1 MSCRALA
8 ASSTDRAR
16 HHVNWL
22 EYLLSAFVGSRRARD
37 QHKNALASGAS
48 IAIGLAELSK
58 LCAERSGQESE
69 SPIFL
74 LCAGWRSGST
84 LLQRLIMSDPGVM
97 LWGEPYDEC
106 GVIQALADTLKAF
119 RSGWP
124 PSEYYYDGR
133 PREQLTGDWIANL
146 FPSADALRQGHR
158 MFFETVFAVPARQAG
173 AKRWGIKEV
182 RLNAEHA
189 HYLHWLFPK
198 ARFVFL
204 LRNPLDAYRSYCR
217 YGRNWYETWPDRPVF
232 TPTAFGRHW
241 RELAEGFVRDAPRL
255 AALVVRYEDLIKAPP
270 KLVRQIEEHLDVHL
284 DASVIA
290 KKLGSSERGG
300 EQAWVS
306 RLDWTLVSLLIPP
319 MGPGCAR
326 TCGCRPSL

>member
-1 MSCRALA
+1 M
-8 ASSTDRAR
+8 
-16 HHVNWL
+16 NWL
-22 EYLLSAFVGSRRARD
+22 EYLLSSFVGSRPARE

-48 IAIGLAELSK
+48 IAIGLAELSR
-58 LCAERSGQESE
+58 LCAEPSGQEDE

-119 RSGWP
+119 RGGWP

-146 FPSADALRQGHR
+146 FPSPDALREGHR
-158 MFFETVFAVPARQAG
+158 MFFERAFALPARLAG

-182 RLNAEHA
+182 RLNSEHA
-189 HYLHWLFPK
+189 QYLRWLFPK

-255 AALVVRYEDLIKAPP
+255 KALLIRYEELTAPTQQVVA
-270 KLVRQIEEHLDVHL
+270 KIEQHLDVRL
-284 DASVIA
+284 DASVIG
-290 KKLGSSERGG
+290 KKVGTSERGG
-300 EQAWVS
+300 EQAWIS
-306 RLDWTLVSLLIPP
+306 RLEESLLWRAVSPLAEDL
-319 MGPGCAR
+319 GYK
-326 TCGCRPSL
+326 

>member
-1 MSCRALA
+1 MYCRALA
-8 ASSTDRAR
+8 ASSTDRAG

-37 QHKNALASGAS
+37 QHKKALTSGAS

-58 LCAERSGQESE
+58 LAVERSGQEGE

-84 LLQRLIMSDPGVM
+84 LLQRLIMSDPAVM

-119 RSGWP
+119 RRGWP

-158 MFFETVFAVPARQAG
+158 MFFETVFAVPARDAG

-182 RLNAEHA
+182 RLNAGHA
-189 HYLHWLFPK
+189 QYLHWLFPQ
-198 ARFVFL
+198 ASFVFL

-217 YGRNWYETWPDRPVF
+217 YGRNWYDTWPDRPVF

-255 AALVVRYEDLIKAPP
+255 NALVIRYEELTGSTQQVVAK
-270 KLVRQIEEHLDVHL
+270 IEQHLDIRL
-284 DASVIA
+284 DASVIG
-290 KKLGSSERGG
+290 KKVGTSERGG
-300 EQAWVS
+300 EQAWIS
-306 RLDWTLVSLLIPP
+306 RLEKSLLWRAVSPLAEDL
-319 MGPGCAR
+319 GYK
-326 TCGCRPSL
+326 

>member
-1 MSCRALA
+1 VTA
-8 ASSTDRAR
+8 A
-16 HHVNWL
+16 WL
-22 EYLLSAFVGSRRARD
+22 EYLRSALIGSRRAREE
-37 QHKNALASGAS
+37 HKAALAAGAS
-48 IAIGLAELSK
+48 ITVGLSELAK
-58 LCAERSGQESE
+58 LCTDNDVADEE

-74 LCAGWRSGST
+74 LSAGWRSGST
-84 LLQRLIMSDPGVM
+84 LLQRLIMSDVTVL

-133 PREQLTGDWIANL
+133 PREQLTADWIANL

-173 AKRWGIKEV
+173 AKRWGVKEV

-232 TPTAFGRHW
+232 TPTVFGRHW
-241 RELAEGFVRDAPRL
+241 RELVEGFVRDAPRL
-255 AALVVRYEDLIKAPP
+255 AALVVRYEELIKAPP
-270 KLVRQIEEHLDVHL
+270 NLLRQIEEHLDVRL

-300 EQAWVS
+300 EQVWVS
-306 RLDWTLVSLLIPP
+306 RLEQSLLWRAVSPTAQR
-319 MGPGCAR
+319 MGYK
-326 TCGCRPSL
+326 

>member
-1 MSCRALA
+1 MSCRASA

-22 EYLLSAFVGSRRARD
+22 EYLISAFVGDRRARD
-37 QHKNALASGAS
+37 QHTKALVSGAS
-48 IAIGLAELSK
+48 IATGLAELSK
-58 LCAERSGQESE
+58 LCGERSGQEGE

-84 LLQRLIMSDPGVM
+84 LLQRLIMSDPAVM

-106 GVIQALADTLKAF
+106 GVIQALAGTLKAF
-119 RSGWP
+119 RGGWP
-124 PSEYYYDGR
+124 PPEYYYDGR

-217 YGRNWYETWPDRPVF
+217 YGRNWYDTWPDRPVF
-232 TPTAFGRHW
+232 TPTAFGTHW
-241 RELAEGFVRDAPRL
+241 RELAEGFVRDAPKL
-255 AALVVRYEDLIKAPP
+255 NALVIRYEDLIGPTQQVVAK
-270 KLVRQIEEHLDVHL
+270 IEQHLDVRL
-284 DASVIA
+284 DASVIG
-290 KKLGSSERGG
+290 KKVGTSERGG
-300 EQAWVS
+300 EQAWIS
-306 RLDWTLVSLLIPP
+306 RLEKSLLWRAVSPLAEDL
-319 MGPGCAR
+319 GYK
-326 TCGCRPSL
+326 